1 MRPVYRDHNM
11 KQAASQE
18 LFSYWNQVRGSRM
31 EPERAELNPGS
42 IRGVLANTFILEV
55 DPDLLFPMRI
65 AGTRLGTLFT
75 SDVKGHNFMDLWQA
89 DAREPIH
96 ELLATVLD
104 DRSPALAGVVSS
116 PPGFPPLELELL
128 LLPLRHFG
136 KTHSRIIGS
145 MAPCFIPSWLG
156 IVRSPGLQ
164 LTSMRIIRRP
174 ADLLQ
179 ANLAVGETESGK
191 TQRFGH
197 LTVLEGGLADN
208 DARTSG
214 SGAAENDNKAPW

>member
-1 MRPVYRDHNM
+1 M

-18 LFSYWNQVRGSRM
+18 LFSYWNQIRGSRM

-42 IRGVLANTFILEV
+42 IRGVLANTFILEI
-55 DPDLLFPMRI
+55 DPDLHFPMRI
-65 AGTRLGTLFT
+65 VGTRLGSLFT
-75 SDVKGHNFMDLWQA
+75 GDLKGQNFIDLWND
-89 DAREPIH
+89 DAKESVH

-104 DRSPALAGVVSS
+104 DRSPALAGVLSS
-116 PPGFPPLELELL
+116 PAGFPPLELELL

-164 LTSMRIIRRP
+164 ITSMRIIRRP

-179 ANLAVGETESGK
+179 VIQPAGDCETGK

-197 LTVLEGGLADN
+197 LTVLDGGL
-208 DARTSG
+208 SG
-214 SGAAENDNKAPW
+214 NTKGTVPSETGNPGNEPG